1 MPGTR
6 GWRLGPPKL
15 CRKESMIQT
24 ILTPPR
30 LPNVSTNWSTYVH
43 PANMRRGPTLVYCW
57 ADVVDGGPT
66 VNQRWVVVS
75 WLLDTPVNQR
85 LIVSIFTRIFILT
98 QLTLIW
104 LNYEF
109 RGFLISK
116 LLWSKYKFKI
126 MEVISRTQC
135 HACTISPKRYYTT
148 RSLFCS
154 SIFREPQ
161 SQYLQG
167 YYRGTLIDLFV
178 TNVAKIISPVRLA
191 KQENLTLPC
200 MLKTQHV
207 HYQRSVQISRKS

>member
-1 MPGTR
+1 
-6 GWRLGPPKL
+6 
-15 CRKESMIQT
+15 
-24 ILTPPR
+24 
-30 LPNVSTNWSTYVH
+30 
-43 PANMRRGPTLVYCW
+43 MRRGPTFVYCW

-85 LIVSIFTRIFILT
+85 LIGSIFTRIFILT

-109 RGFLISK
+109 REFLISK
-116 LLWSKYKFKI
+116 LLWSKYKYKI

-191 KQENLTLPC
+191 KQENLPLHSLAC
-200 MLKTQHV
+200 WK
-207 HYQRSVQISRKS
+207 RSTCIIKDPFKYHGSPNNNNSRLNINL